1 MMVEET
7 MNTTSATL
15 RSTSRTET
23 MHPLKISQYLH
34 KKDCKVLWSDLAGT
48 SS

>member
-1 MMVEET
+1 MIVEET

-15 RSTSRTET
+15 RSTSTAET
-23 MHPLKISQYLH
+23 MHPLNIIEYLH
-34 KKDCKVLWSDLAGT
+34 KKGCEVLWPELMGT